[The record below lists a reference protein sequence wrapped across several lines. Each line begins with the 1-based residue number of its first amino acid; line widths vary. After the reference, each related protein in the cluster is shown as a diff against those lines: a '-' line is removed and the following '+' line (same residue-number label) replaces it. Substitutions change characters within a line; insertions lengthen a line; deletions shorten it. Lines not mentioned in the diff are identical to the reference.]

1 MVLKR
6 KLPSAMATEG
16 TKKEEVSTSTS
27 AAPIKKE
34 TPPLAP
40 MPTMETSS
48 SAIPDIEKPTTKA
61 SPLSQNIPQH
71 EEPIVS
77 AWDEEPTTSSGWE
90 IEGLGGSSK
99 DDDIFGSMAEEVKSE
114 EKPSEVLPPW
124 QQGAVN
130 SSAPELPSDIAAAGP
145 RLMSEISDK
154 SGPVGAL
161 VGIVLLVAIGFGGY
175 TFFVDKDETTEVI
188 SRWTGSLN
196 EVSEE
201 IPTGETVANGSTETK
216 TMLKP
221 EAVVSM
227 PENNEGSEVEFGTA
241 ELEPEQESLMED
253 EIEPET
259 DLMRDVDEIVDVAQ
273 AEEKVIN
280 PFEEIRAVVTPE
292 PKTVVE
298 FVDVAESEVEQP
310 INAEGVEDMPEEVGM
325 IVELQQA
332 ITEARKEKS
341 PEDFKVNEVDN
352 VVDEEREALK
362 MLSPDELD
370 ARNRELSRQL
380 DEELAE
386 YRKILAGEDS
396 ARPRKTTPNEFFDG
410 NVSEEAIA
418 GNEGV
423 IPLPKRSST
432 LLSQTQAQSLYGAN
446 PQGLPVVSEPAPQ
459 ADDGVRKLD
468 DFDVS
473 MFQVERERVRIPKN
487 VRPSFRAT
495 NFPPIILLSTVRQKG
510 IIAEMHE
517 KQGILLIGESV
528 SGWELIDVKAEYAE
542 FSNGKRKHIVNIG
555 R

>member
-1 MVLKR
+1 
-6 KLPSAMATEG
+6 MATEG